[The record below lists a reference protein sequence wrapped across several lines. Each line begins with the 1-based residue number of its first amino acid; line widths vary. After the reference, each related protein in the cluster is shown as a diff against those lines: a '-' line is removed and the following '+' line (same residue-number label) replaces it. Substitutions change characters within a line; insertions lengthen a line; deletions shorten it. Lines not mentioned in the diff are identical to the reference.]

1 MKVSMGVKYSN
12 VTNNNYNTFIS
23 NTDTSTII
31 DLFNYKTNLNENNE
45 AAYVNINKSIKKYL

>member
-1 MKVSMGVKYSN
+1 MGVKYSN